1 MVRECWRQRLQLGG
15 RLNHTFPHLIQC
27 RAKINGWGGV
37 NYHYLERGHAV
48 VEKVGGLVED
58 VPLGIRD
65 EGVVP
70 LRQVAVVPSIILAL
84 RAVIL

>member
-1 MVRECWRQRLQLGG
+1 M
-15 RLNHTFPHLIQC
+15 
-27 RAKINGWGGV
+27 

-58 VPLGIRD
+58 VPLGIHD

-70 LRQVAVVPSIILAL
+70 LRQAAVVPSIILAL